1 MKNSVI
7 GILLVILAMPLVS
20 FDCLCQDNET
30 VSMAINRIRDHFGV
44 RFVYDSELGK
54 LLDRKCEEASVE
66 GLSLEKALDKVLE
79 GTGVKWEVRNGY
91 VVLTRDT
98 PVRKRYTVCGYVTD
112 EVTGETLIGAGVTV
126 SELAEVTGVTVAS
139 TGAATEEIHSVTAKT
154 GTSTNNFGFYS
165 LTIPEGEVELTYSY
179 IGCAAR
185 TKRINLKKNLTL
197 NVALA
202 PSAEIKSARITARKD
217 AGIRSTY
224 MGAIEVPHELIA
236 NTPVVLG
243 ETDVLKTLQ
252 MMPGVQG
259 GNEGFSGIYVR
270 GGGVD
275 ENLMLLDG
283 TAIYNVSHL
292 FGLLSVFTPEAV
304 KKVTVY
310 KGSFPARYGGRVSS
324 VVDVRTNDGNS
335 KKISGSVTAGFLAEK
350 FHLEGPLKNGN
361 TTFSLS
367 ARGMHTFLFDRV
379 IKWAGSPLNYA
390 FYDVNAKVSHKF
402 SDRSRGWI
410 GLYSGR
416 DYFRYEDKSKSSK
429 RFYGSDY
436 EPYTMLT
443 EDESNLNL
451 NWGNNVL
458 SARWTYIFN
467 NKLFADFT
475 AYGNLYR
482 MGIHSVTENSEKSEL
497 GETFF
502 RSVSDYSSGI
512 LDAGLKADFDYTPS
526 TNHLIKF
533 GGEYVRR
540 T

>member
-30 VSMAINRIRDHFGV
+30 ISMAINRIRDHFGV

-79 GTGVKWEVRNGY
+79 GTGVKWDVRNGY

-139 TGAATEEIHSVTAKT
+139 TGSATEEIHSVTAKT

-165 LTIPEGEVELTYSY
+165 LTLPEGEVELTYSY
-179 IGCAAR
+179 IGCASK
-185 TKRINLKKNLTL
+185 TKRISLKKDLTL

-202 PSAEIKSARITARKD
+202 PSAEIRSARITARKD

-224 MGAIEVPHELIA
+224 MGAIEVPNELIA

-243 ETDVLKTLQ
+243 EKDVLKTLQ

-270 GGGVD
+270 GGGAD

-283 TAIYNVSHL
+283 TSLYNVSHL

-335 KKISGSVTAGFLAEK
+335 KKISGSVTAGFL
-350 FHLEGPLKNGN
+350 P
-361 TTFSLS
+361 
-367 ARGMHTFLFDRV
+367 R
-379 IKWAGSPLNYA
+379 
-390 FYDVNAKVSHKF
+390 
-402 SDRSRGWI
+402 
-410 GLYSGR
+410 
-416 DYFRYEDKSKSSK
+416 
-429 RFYGSDY
+429 
-436 EPYTMLT
+436 
-443 EDESNLNL
+443 
-451 NWGNNVL
+451 
-458 SARWTYIFN
+458 
-467 NKLFADFT
+467 
-475 AYGNLYR
+475 
-482 MGIHSVTENSEKSEL
+482 NSIWKDL
-497 GETFF
+497 
-502 RSVSDYSSGI
+502 
-512 LDAGLKADFDYTPS
+512 
-526 TNHLIKF
+526 
-533 GGEYVRR
+533 
-540 T
+540 